1 MADVSKIKA
10 SNGTEYTIKDNSQ
23 VRSNHRHYETDL
35 APTISKVYT
44 STSYYSTNNSWD
56 NSTWY
61 FMSVK
66 PDTYYKPWKVKF
78 RVHSFCPS
86 YSNVESVTWASLS
99 GRADSF
105 TCANFNE
112 NYDRAH
118 YYVIACPIKQAGL
131 TAGYGH
137 AIGIS
142 IRYGANYQNS
152 AYYRTFEVD
161 YYSCE
166 NCTVTILDTPV
177 KWADWPGNTSTNY
190 GSLASMDAA
199 SRGLQESGDS
209 DTLENRITYFSGKTG
224 AKGVWAY
231 SLFMEDGSG
240 TYQNICTATDG
251 TVTANNRTT
260 GTKIANTNGFR
271 VGGPIYYCNSD
282 YNANTNITGWGN
294 VYKTMSAFDSRYS
307 LNTTLTANCLTPYAP
322 IYLVGTINSTD
333 GLFYLDSTW
342 WTQTPTTTGK
352 VYILLGACYDS
363 TTSNCRITLYE
374 QNKWYKYNGSRLVE
388 FVDNSLTVNGYS
400 VNKSVPSNAVFT
412 DTTYTLGTSGNNV
425 TLTPSSGSAQSI
437 TVPYSTLSN
446 AVYGIYTTNGGQ
458 QPPNYFGT
466 NRAGFLMSNAS
477 VAGDSHY
484 KNWLYMDNYNGSDV
498 GGATAI
504 GVDRTEP
511 RMFIMQSD
519 ANRTSWNNTAAVGVF
534 TATPTSGQVV
544 TTDGTTGGIKSSG
557 YTIATSVPS
566 GAVFTDTKNTA
577 GSTDTSSKIYLIGA
591 TSQAANPQT
600 YSDNEVYAT
609 SGVLTTK
616 SVQVGGGSASL
627 VYDANTQAI
636 NFVFS

>member
-1 MADVSKIKA
+1 MADLNQVQLP
-10 SNGTEYTIKDNSQ
+10 NGGTYNFKDTTQ
-23 VRSNHRHYETDL
+23 TRSDHRHYETDL
-35 APTISKVYT
+35 TPTISKVYT

-105 TCANFNE
+105 TYANFNE

-118 YYVIACPIKQAGL
+118 YYAIAYPIKQAGL

-142 IRYGANYQNS
+142 IRYGANYLNS

-190 GSLASMDAA
+190 GSLVSMDAA
-199 SRGLQESGDS
+199 SRGLQESSDS

-231 SLFMEDGSG
+231 SLFMEDAFG

-251 TVTANNRTT
+251 TVTANNRTV

-307 LNTTLTANCLTPYAP
+307 LNTTLMANCLTPYTQ
-322 IYLVGTINSTD
+322 IYLVGTINAND

-374 QNKWYKYNGSRLVE
+374 QNKWYKYDGSKLVE
-388 FVDNSLTVNGYS
+388 FIDNARTADYATSAASATKATQDESGNIIKATYANSFSISDHTITLKNKNGGSLGTVT
-400 VNKSVPSNAVFT
+400 VPDNN
-412 DTTYTLGTSGNNV
+412 TTYTFANGTNGFTVTPSGGSAQTVTVTPSIANNITGSGTSGY
-425 TLTPSSGSAQSI
+425 LTKFNGTN
-437 TVPYSTLSN
+437 TV
-446 AVYGIYTTNGGQ
+446 TNGPQLGSSTTTYL
-458 QPPNYFGT
+458 N
-466 NRAGFLMSNAS
+466 NAG
-477 VAGDSHY
+477 
-484 KNWLYMDNYNGSDV
+484 
-498 GGATAI
+498 
-504 GVDRTEP
+504 
-511 RMFIMQSD
+511 
-519 ANRTSWNNTAAVGVF
+519 SW
-534 TATPTSGQVV
+534 ATP
-544 TTDGTTGGIKSSG
+544 
-557 YTIATSVPS
+557 P
-566 GAVFTDTKNTA
+566 DTKNTA

-616 SVQVGGGSASL
+616 SVQIGGGSCTLQYNSTTKSC
-627 VYDANTQAI
+627 D
-636 NFVFS
+636 FVFT